1 MTEHSRLWETER
13 STSMIKGIFS
23 LAFGVLLISAYS
35 ATAQDVRYNFDKDTD
50 FTRFKTYRWVELKD
64 AAKVDSLRDKSIKAS
79 IDAKLAEKGL
89 TKTDADSADLLVG
102 YQAGVGTEKQFTSY
116 NTDWGYGGGWYRGG
130 WYGPTGGTTTG
141 QTSTIYT
148 GQLALDMYDSKN
160 HDLVWRGV
168 VSKTID
174 PEAKPEKQEKNLNKA
189 VTKLLK
195 NYPPPVKK

>member
-1 MTEHSRLWETER
+1 
-13 STSMIKGIFS
+13 MIRGIFF
-23 LAFGVLLISAYS
+23 LALGILQISAYN

-50 FTRFKTYRWVELKD
+50 FSRFKTYKWVELKD
-64 AAKVDSLRDKSIKAS
+64 AAKVDSLRDKSIKES
-79 IDAKLAEKGL
+79 IDGKLAEKGL
-89 TKTDADSADLLVG
+89 TKSDADSADLLVG